1 MILSKEKT
9 PDYWEIVP
17 LGNVC
22 LKATKVKRKE
32 VDIEKEL
39 IYLDI
44 GSIDNVT
51 NRITEHKVYNWK
63 DAPSRA
69 QQIVQVGDILFST
82 VRVYLRNIAKIDSP
96 LYENQICS
104 SGFTVIRGYKDC
116 CDSKYLFAITLYEGF
131 LQPLNELQTGTSYP
145 AVRDNDVFSQL
156 IPLPPL
162 PEQRAIVSKIE
173 QLFSELDNGIANL
186 KLAQEQLKVYRQAVL
201 KKAFEGELT
210 RKWRKSNENGD
221 VEQLLSEINKERL
234 KYFQNKGKKIKQ
246 VKPISEE
253 EILELIPLP
262 ENWKRVRLND
272 LSFLITD
279 GKHGDCKN
287 HENSGYFFISAKDI
301 FDGKI
306 NYVDARQI
314 QKEDFEEVH
323 KRTDL
328 EPDDVLVT
336 NAGTIGR
343 IAIAT
348 ANDKTSKTTFQKSVA
363 IIKKPNSL
371 IDSKYLAYHLENDVE
386 RIKLASKGTAQKN
399 LLLGTMSELIIAIC
413 SVEEQQAIVQEIET
427 RLSVCDKIEQD
438 IKENL
443 EKAEALRQS
452 ILKKA
457 FEGKLLN
464 ESELAE
470 VRGAEDWEPAEVLLE
485 RIRKE
490 RAENGNKGKQNSEQ
504 LKSITQDDKGLAQ
517 QSTLQVFEQVDK

>member
-1 MILSKEKT
+1 MTENEKMLPSHWICSKLGEVCHTTSGGT
-9 PDYWEIVP
+9 PS
-17 LGNVC
+17 
-22 LKATKVKRKE
+22 RKNPSFYE
-32 VDIEKEL
+32 
-39 IYLDI
+39 
-44 GSIDNVT
+44 GSIPWVKSGELNY
-51 NRITEHKVYNWK
+51 NIILETEEHISEEAIKK
-63 DAPSRA
+63 S
-69 QQIVQVGDILFST
+69 S
-82 VRVYLRNIAKIDSP
+82 AKIFP
-96 LYENQICS
+96 KGTLLVALYGATIGKLAFLGIDAATNQAVCAIFKNGIFESKFLYYLLFHRRQDLIKEGIGGAQPNISQTILKNLEVPIC
-104 SGFTVIRGYKDC
+104 
-116 CDSKYLFAITLYEGF
+116 
-131 LQPLNELQTGTSYP
+131 
-145 AVRDNDVFSQL
+145 
-156 IPLPPL
+156 PL

-210 RKWRKSNENGD
+210 KKWRKANENED
-221 VEQLLSEINKERL
+221 IEHLLSEINEERVE
-234 KYFQNKGKKIKQ
+234 YFKNKGKKIKK

-253 EILELIPLP
+253 EILKLVPLP
-262 ENWKRVRLND
+262 EDWKRVRLND

-279 GKHGDCKN
+279 GKHGDCRN
-287 HENSGYFFISAKDI
+287 HDNSGYFFISAKDI

-306 NYVDARQI
+306 NYANARQI

-328 EPDDVLVT
+328 QPDDVLVT

-348 ANDKTSKTTFQKSVA
+348 ANNKTSKTTFQKSVA

-386 RIKLASKGTAQKN
+386 RIKMVSKGTAQKN
-399 LLLGTMSELIIAIC
+399 LLLGTMSELIISTC
-413 SVEEQQAIVQEIET
+413 SVREQRQVVQKIEI

-464 ESELAE
+464 EKELAE
-470 VRGAEDWEPAEVLLE
+470 VRRAEDWEPAEVLLE
-485 RIRKE
+485 RIRTEKVS
-490 RAENGNKGKQNSEQ
+490 K
-504 LKSITQDDKGLAQ
+504 
-517 QSTLQVFEQVDK
+517 